1 MKLGFLSIFS
11 ILLFNHSIYSQN
23 KNLDIDAL
31 DAKLRASVYDMSY
44 KSFSF
49 CDSSDYPD
57 VNSKNSTDYFLKRF
71 QPESLKKGCEWY
83 LSRFGTIEKIELKA
97 VLESKNG
104 NKIFRYKYQKFIML
118 LI

>member
-57 VNSKNSTDYFLKRF
+57 VNSKNSTDYFLH
-71 QPESLKKGCEWY
+71 KKQNIY
-83 LSRFGTIEKIELKA
+83 
-97 VLESKNG
+97 
-104 NKIFRYKYQKFIML
+104 
-118 LI
+118 